1 MGMEAQGYHTG
12 AADAKAFFTTHFA
25 GKVEFVDLR
34 STEGILGGS
43 LDAKLEGAG
52 ADVVK
57 AWADLM
63 WDEYSQKDE
72 FLGCADH
79 LLAVIRKK

>member
-1 MGMEAQGYHTG
+1 MGLDAQGFHTS
-12 AADAKAFFTTHFA
+12 AADVKAFFARHFA
-25 GKVEFVDLR
+25 GQLDLVDLR
-34 STEGILGGS
+34 STEGILGGG
-43 LDAKLEGAG
+43 LDAKLQEAG
-52 ADVVK
+52 PDVVK

-79 LLAVIRKK
+79 LLAVVRKK